1 MKAELERRWAE
12 EIDKRMGQLKTPLD
26 VMRRHVSG
34 EDYIDSAILA
44 GVSISDILAGQ
55 VAESH
60 VPPQVI
66 EAFHDQYPQ
75 YGASFVE
82 AIHRMSGDPDRIMGL
97 VSGIKGKLFEIDYVE
112 WLNHGL
118 PGSPRS
124 WPSTPIIRDGMSL
137 STIAMG
143 ISTNFCS

>member
-66 EAFHDQYPQ
+66 EAFHDQYSRTMRSSWRR
-75 YGASFVE
+75 ASTVILRLFFFNS
-82 AIHRMSGDPDRIMGL
+82 AI
-97 VSGIKGKLFEIDYVE
+97 
-112 WLNHGL
+112 
-118 PGSPRS
+118 
-124 WPSTPIIRDGMSL
+124 
-137 STIAMG
+137 
-143 ISTNFCS
+143 